1 MEQCAGQIRQN
12 TAWKAWSDKLVFP
25 LTLRVKFMPRP
36 ESYLLVGPSHVLRA
50 PQKDFVNMYIAK
62 MHRRMSQNV
71 MVYSVPIVLAPGV
84 TFIKGDNVP
93 VVGTLTTPLDAY
105 VSLVASPL

>member
-12 TAWKAWSDKLVFP
+12 TVWKAWSVKLGFP

-36 ESYLLVGPSHVLRA
+36 ESYPQAGHLHVLRA

-62 MHRRMSQNV
+62 MHRRMSLNV
-71 MVYSVPIVLAPGV
+71 TVYSVPIVLAPGA
-84 TFIKGDNVP
+84 TFIRGDSVP
-93 VVGTLTTPLDAY
+93 VVGTLTTPLDAC
-105 VSLVASPL
+105 VSR